1 MTKIIRNKTRSIKVG
16 SVGIGGNY
24 PVSVQ
29 SMTTVNTENIKDL
42 LIEIDRL
49 SEVECQI
56 IRVTIPNIN
65 AAKNIISIKKHTN
78 IPIVADIHFNHKLAL
93 MAIDAG
99 IDKIRINP
107 GNIGND
113 ENVKEVLAKAKF
125 ASVPIRVGINSGS
138 MEESLLQKYG
148 HPTPEAMLE
157 SAEKHI
163 RICRDNDFQDLAF
176 SLKSSN
182 TYLMIQANRLFS
194 QKYDYPLHL
203 GVTEAGPVRQGTIKS
218 SVGIGA
224 LLAEGI
230 GDTIRVSLTGDPVE
244 EVKVGYSILKSL
256 NLIKKGVNIVS
267 CPTCGRTISNVIKIA
282 EEVEKRTANI
292 KKNLTIAVMGCV
304 VNGPGEAREADI
316 GVACG
321 NKNAQLFKKGEII
334 DKIPE
339 TEIVD
344 RLLEEIEKL

>member
-1 MTKIIRNKTRSIKVG
+1 MVG
-16 SVGIGGNY
+16 NVGIGGDF
-24 PVSVQ
+24 PISVQ
-29 SMTTVNTENIKDL
+29 SMTTTNTEKLDDL
-42 LIEIDRL
+42 LKEIHRL
-49 SEVECQI
+49 ESADCQI

-65 AAKNIISIKKHTN
+65 AVKNIPAIKKHTN
-78 IPIVADIHFNHKLAL
+78 VPIVADIHFNHKLAL
-93 MAIDAG
+93 MAMDAG

-107 GNIGND
+107 GNIGSD
-113 ENVKEVLAKAKF
+113 EKVKEVLKKAKD
-125 ASVPIRVGINSGS
+125 VKIPIRIGINSGS
-138 MEESLLQKYG
+138 LEKSLLKKYG

-163 RICRDNDFQDLAF
+163 GICRENDFHDIAL

-194 QKYDYPLHL
+194 RKYDYPLHL
-203 GVTEAGPVRQGTIKS
+203 GVTEAGPIRQGTIKS
-218 SVGIGA
+218 SIGIGT

-244 EVKVGYSILKSL
+244 EVKVGYTILKSL
-256 NLIKKGVNIVS
+256 NLIKEGINIIS
-267 CPTCGRTISNVIKIA
+267 CPTCGRTISDVVKIA
-282 EEVEKRTANI
+282 EELEKKTSHI
-292 KKNLTIAVMGCV
+292 KKNLTVAVMGCV

-321 NKNAQLFKKGEII
+321 KNNGTLFKKGAII

-339 TEIVD
+339 DQILD
-344 RLLEEIEKL
+344 RLIREIEKS